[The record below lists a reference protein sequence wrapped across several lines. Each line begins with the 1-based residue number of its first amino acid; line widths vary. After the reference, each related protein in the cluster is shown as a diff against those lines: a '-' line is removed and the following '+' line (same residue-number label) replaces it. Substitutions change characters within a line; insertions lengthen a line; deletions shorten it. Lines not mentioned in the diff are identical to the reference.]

1 MAPSEPLSYDEI
13 HSIQKRERST
23 RALTK
28 VPQDFYERLAS
39 YVADAREGLGEES
52 LKGPSPRLVLLQ
64 GQFRNL
70 EEMAREIMLLRL
82 RKVTELAF
90 AAVEGGPLN
99 EKGLTGEELAFARN
113 VQGLAEATREGTRY
127 AIVHGAQSSDPSGPG
142 SAYYTAPDTDTK
154 VTDAVEQFAGGLNPS
169 QLNVKAEWL
178 DGSNETGNRMKV
190 TSSYDIQPLFGFVG
204 GFSFTMT
211 SSSTMKIT
219 Y

>member
-1 MAPSEPLSYDEI
+1 M
-13 HSIQKRERST
+13 KRRH
-23 RALTK
+23 ALRGQRGQAL
-28 VPQDFYERLAS
+28 VEFSL
-39 YVADAREGLGEES
+39 VGIVFFMMVLGIIDAVRM
-52 LKGPSPRLVLLQ
+52 VW
-64 GQFRNL
+64 NYN
-70 EEMAREIMLLRL
+70 A
-82 RKVTELAF
+82 
-90 AAVEGGPLN
+90 
-99 EKGLTGEELAFARN
+99 
-113 VQGLAEATREGTRY
+113 LAEATREGTRY

-190 TSSYDIQPLFGFVG
+190 TSSYDTQPLFGFVG